1 MLHVGNV
8 SFEAS
13 FATLEITFDAGDP
26 GPRSSIVLLD
36 ADSTIGRLSDF
47 GRLNSF
53 GLHVQ
58 EWVGELVGLCGI
70 LSVYSVLQASI
81 LDTRL
86 MVRLVVFIK
95 KNGCV
100 HGVFLFHAK
109 KPTNDWVADH
119 RLPTEIGQ
127 AKATEIGA
135 SADRHVHLPMTEHPP
150 AINVYER

>member
-36 ADSTIGRLSDF
+36 ADGTIDSLSDF
-47 GRLNSF
+47 GRLDSF

-58 EWVGELVGLCGI
+58 EWVSELVGLCGI

-95 KNGCV
+95 KMDASMACFYSTPRNPRTIGSQITA
-100 HGVFLFHAK
+100 FLLK
-109 KPTNDWVADH
+109 LVKRRPRRSVH
-119 RLPTEIGQ
+119 RLI
-127 AKATEIGA
+127 ATYIC
-135 SADRHVHLPMTEHPP
+135 P
-150 AINVYER
+150 